1 MLDSAEEIMGFI
13 QARNDGTLNVPK
25 PAVSSVTL
33 PTLGISFEAEDDDD
47 DFFGSSTPNLTLTPP
62 SVRSLNLTPP
72 KRD

>member
-25 PAVSSVTL
+25 PAVSAVTL
-33 PTLGISFEAEDDDD
+33 PKIGISFEAEDDDT
-47 DFFGSSTPNLTLTPP
+47 FFGSDTPNLTLTPP